1 MLDVS
6 SQYKKVIKN
15 PSRLFKS
22 LILINNKTYS
32 DSEIFSI
39 NYDENLFME
48 SDFSIGSANMAA
60 IEIELKNTQDIID
73 DFTEGSE
80 FEIKIGVEV
89 SDDNFE
95 FVSLGFFT
103 IEDIDKTTSSIKIYT
118 NDRMIK
124 FEKDYITDLEF
135 PATIKDITLDIANKA
150 GVELKTKTF
159 VNSDYLVPI
168 KPDLT
173 NITLRKALMYIAELA
188 GGYAR
193 ITRDGYLEI
202 FNIDVSVENKFNYAS
217 EDLYT
222 DEIISDELSNYNNNT
237 VTNANIITLSNK
249 VYTVSKIDTV
259 IIENSGIREE
269 IGEGE
274 NPYYITDNLFC
285 QNPTA
290 VIKNIYDVLSKISYI
305 PFEIKTQGDPAV
317 QAGDSITIR
326 SNGALLNTLITS
338 RSLSY
343 LGGLTEQYKAIGKS
357 NIEKQSTGKGNVSV
371 EIEKSKTEIKIIAGE
386 VEQKVSNE
394 DFESYVKQ
402 TAEEIATKVTDKD
415 VETLVTQNAESWNLS
430 IDGKLS
436 GKTYNFD
443 GENFTIG
450 SNKSGDKVE
459 HNNTQSIYY
468 HEDGSYTKISSKG
481 LERYVNGQSK
491 KYNYLTYTGAVWVN
505 SGVETRI
512 NIPDEFK
519 NKPYKVLVSIN
530 SLDGEYTRHG
540 MRLSSF
546 YLTKNTADN
555 TGITVTAVSYY
566 TWVDIDDREYYGQ
579 CGRISLSYIL
589 TL

>member
-6 SQYKKVIKN
+6 SKYKRVIKN

-89 SDDNFE
+89 SDDTFE

-118 NDRMIK
+118 NDRMVK

-150 GVELKTKTF
+150 GVELKTKSF

-202 FNIDVSVENKFNYAS
+202 FNIDVSVENNFNYAS

-222 DEIISDELSNYNNNT
+222 DEIINDELSNYNNNT
-237 VTNANIITLSNK
+237 VTNANIINLSNK
-249 VYTVSKIDTV
+249 VYTVSKIDTL
-259 IIENSGIREE
+259 IIENSEIREE

-305 PFEIKTQGDPAV
+305 PFEIKTQGNPAV

-343 LGGLTEQYKAIGKS
+343 LGGLTERYKAIGKS
-357 NIEKQSTGKGNVSV
+357 NIEKQSTGKGNVSL

-394 DFESYVKQ
+394 EFESYVKQ
-402 TAEEIATKVTDKD
+402 TAEEIASKVTGED

-436 GKTYNFD
+436 GKTYKFD

-450 SNKSGDKVE
+450 SSENGDRVS
-459 HNNTQSIYY
+459 HNNSHSIYY

-481 LERYVNGQSK
+481 LERFVNGQSK
-491 KYNYLTYTGAVWVN
+491 KYNYLTYTGSVWVN

-512 NIPDEFK
+512 NIPDDFK
-519 NKPYKVLVSIN
+519 NKPYRFLVNIC
-530 SLDGEYTRHG
+530 SLDGDNPRRG

-546 YLTKNTADN
+546 YLTKNIADN
-555 TGITVTAVSYY
+555 TGITVTAISYY
-566 TWVDIDDREYYGQ
+566 TWIENDREYYGQ